1 MFKFSFIKDMNA
13 LAFLCDFIFALQL
26 TYLVF
31 KSHLLIL
38 TLLLDLLLKSSLGFQ
53 PPT

>member
-1 MFKFSFIKDMNA
+1 MNA
-13 LAFLCDFIFALQL
+13 LAFLFDFIFALQL
-26 TYLVF
+26 TNLFF